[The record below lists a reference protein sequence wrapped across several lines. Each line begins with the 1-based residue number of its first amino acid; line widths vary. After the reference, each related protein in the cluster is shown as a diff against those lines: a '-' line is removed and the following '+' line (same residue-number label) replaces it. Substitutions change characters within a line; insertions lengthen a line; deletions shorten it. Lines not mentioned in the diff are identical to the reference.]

1 MASTPEVT
9 LIAIGL
15 AYPFLVYFGLRVL
28 PPGYVAI
35 GVAVLVALRLAFR
48 GKQRREDNSLFFV
61 VAAAIALIVITG
73 SPLAGLK
80 AYPVLMSLSFAAV
93 FGYSLLSPPTVVERI
108 ARLRDPELPLVLNQY
123 LRKVT
128 IAWVIFFI
136 ANASIS
142 AATALSGNLKLW
154 TLYNGLLSY
163 MVMGSIFAGEFVIR
177 QRVHKRL
184 RLVSA

>member
-1 MASTPEVT
+1 MASTSEVA

-28 PPGYVAI
+28 PPGYLAI
-35 GVAVLVALRLAFR
+35 GVAVFIALRIALR
-48 GKQRREDNSLFFV
+48 GRKGREDNKLWFV
-61 VAAAIALIVITG
+61 AGAAVTLIVITG
-73 SPLAGLK
+73 SPLVGLK
-80 AYPVLMSLSFAAV
+80 AYPILMSLSFAAV
-93 FGYSLLSPPTVVERI
+93 FGYSLLWPPTVVERI
-108 ARLRDPELPLVLNQY
+108 ARLRDPGLPFTLDPY

-128 IAWVIFFI
+128 IAWLTFFI

-142 AATALSGNLKLW
+142 AATALGGNLKLW

-163 MVMGSIFAGEFVIR
+163 LIMGAIFAGEFVIR